1 MQSSTE
7 NNLKSFKFK
16 KEKKRKYSELG
27 LESVGSS
34 VGSESLVLNGSGSD
48 GLSSIVSKGSG
59 KSPKLVY
66 SVKYRG

>member
-27 LESVGSS
+27 LESVGS
-34 VGSESLVLNGSGSD
+34 ESLVSKGSGSD